1 MSTTTQ
7 PPAPRP
13 YRTPAAVRRAL
24 FALAALTGAF
34 IVAGGVVS
42 LLDLAARKTTEEVR
56 TYAGIRSLDIAD
68 ASDVRLTTAP
78 AGSQLRVR
86 ARVTEGLRSPER
98 DVRRVGGGTLE
109 LSSSCPILFSGSCG
123 VDYEIAVPAGTAV
136 RVDAKGGDVDAEDLV
151 STHPVRLQTSG
162 GDISA
167 TDVTAPELRLSSSAG
182 DVEATGVRAAIV
194 DADSSGGDVSLSL
207 RTAPDRLDANSS
219 AGDVELVLPDETYRV
234 DASTSAGD
242 VDDSQ
247 VRNDPDSPRIVHARS
262 SAGDIRIESRR

>member
-1 MSTTTQ
+1 M
-7 PPAPRP
+7 
-13 YRTPAAVRRAL
+13 
-24 FALAALTGAF
+24 
-34 IVAGGVVS
+34 
-42 LLDLAARKTTEEVR
+42 
-56 TYAGIRSLDIAD
+56 
-68 ASDVRLTTAP
+68 
-78 AGSQLRVR
+78 R

-98 DVRRVGGGTLE
+98 DVRRAGGGTLE
-109 LSSSCPILFSGSCG
+109 LSSSCPILFSGSCS

-151 STHPVRLQTSG
+151 STQPVRLQTSG

-182 DVEATGVRAAIV
+182 DVEATGVRAPIV
-194 DADSSGGDVSLSL
+194 DAESSGGDVSLSL

-247 VRNDPDSPRIVHARS
+247 VRNDPDSPADRPRALERRRHPDRVPPLSATARSRPSARSAPARARRS
-262 SAGDIRIESRR
+262 SAGTFTTGSPSRSASRSFGSVIIFM